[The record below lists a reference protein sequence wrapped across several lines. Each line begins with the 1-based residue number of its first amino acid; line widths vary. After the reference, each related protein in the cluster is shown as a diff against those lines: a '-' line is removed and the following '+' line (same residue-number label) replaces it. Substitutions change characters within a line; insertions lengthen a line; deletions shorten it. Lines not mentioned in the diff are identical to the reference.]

1 MNLWMPPAAAILGV
15 VGRKYKW
22 YVLARI
28 IWALMS
34 SLSCAGVTAFT
45 VASVPTGIK
54 IGVWM
59 SPWSVC
65 RTPRRA
71 LDFFDV
77 FFSSKRFMVANVE
90 FYEMDVKT
98 FFSLCHPGFIPG
110 SAYAFL
116 VAF

>member
-1 MNLWMPPAAAILGV
+1 
-15 VGRKYKW
+15 
-22 YVLARI
+22 
-28 IWALMS
+28 MS

-54 IGVWM
+54 IDVWM

-65 RTPRRA
+65 KSPRRA

-77 FFSSKRFMVANVE
+77 FFSSKRLMVANVE

-98 FFSLCHPGFIPG
+98 FFSLCHPGLCAGVGVLFVIPA
-110 SAYAFL
+110 SERESPFMQK
-116 VAF
+116 